1 MRIFR
6 PALLVLLASALAGLG
21 VPASFGQVHAPQ
33 SKTGNGKTTVSGSA
47 SKSHHSSPIASKN
60 PSAKSASKTSG
71 KSAAKS
77 SGKTTSGKI
86 SSKRSRKQTGQKAPT
101 GDRISEIQLAL
112 AREGSYQ
119 GSPSGKWDD
128 DTAAAMRKFQASH
141 GLSPNGKLDAPS
153 LQRLGLGSQTAGIA
167 PPTPPPGSTSR
178 LTSSNNT
185 PSGSTDSP
193 RHP

>member
-1 MRIFR
+1 
-6 PALLVLLASALAGLG
+6 
-21 VPASFGQVHAPQ
+21 
-33 SKTGNGKTTVSGSA
+33 
-47 SKSHHSSPIASKN
+47 
-60 PSAKSASKTSG
+60 
-71 KSAAKS
+71 
-77 SGKTTSGKI
+77 
-86 SSKRSRKQTGQKAPT
+86 
-101 GDRISEIQLAL
+101 LAL

-153 LQRLGLGSQTAGIA
+153 LQRLGLGSQTAGVA

-185 PSGSTDSP
+185 PSGNTDSP